1 MKVLHYTYSCLPISE
16 TFVRDLYLSISKSSG
31 IETKICTHK
40 LIKNK
45 LTETLEVE
53 NFAFQH
59 LPPLVKKVVNLKNL
73 VTGKQA
79 NINYRKGQKEIRKF
93 SPDVVHCHFAVA
105 ARYYYYLTEGL
116 KYDYPLLISCHGYD
130 VFNLGDKN
138 SGYYK
143 AIKQVSTKNTIFTC
157 PSQFLKDHLVEKL
170 NIDHSIVKV
179 IPNGVN
185 TDIFKT
191 SNFSSPKGNI
201 IRIAHCGRFIDLKG
215 QFFLIQAISTLYKS
229 DYKNIELTLI
239 GDGETRNDLELLVTE
254 LKLNHVIKFTGAVS
268 HQKVGELI
276 RQCDLYVHPSY
287 TLESG
292 YAEAFGIAI
301 LEAIASGKPC
311 IVTNSGGMKEI
322 FNGLEQ
328 TFYKVAEQKS
338 SESLANAIRYFLELI
353 PNIREADFHHF
364 QREVLNNNNLT
375 ITTDKVIE
383 CYNKLL
389 TNR

>member
-16 TFVRDLYLSISKSSG
+16 TFVRDLYLSISNKSD

-59 LPPLVKKVVNLKNL
+59 LPSLIKKVVNLKNL
-73 VTGKQA
+73 VLGKQA
-79 NINYRKGQKEIRKF
+79 NINYKKGQKEIKKF
-93 SPDVVHCHFAVA
+93 NPDVVHCHFAVA
-105 ARYYYYLTEGL
+105 AWYYYHLTEGL

-130 VFNLGDKN
+130 VFNLSDKN

-143 AIKQVSTKNTIFTC
+143 VIKKISAKNTIFTC
-157 PSQFLKDHLVEKL
+157 PSHFLKDQLVKKL
-170 NIDHSIVKV
+170 DIDHSMVKV
-179 IPNGVN
+179 VPNGFN
-185 TDIFKT
+185 TDIFTT
-191 SNFSSPKGNI
+191 SNFSPPNGNVF
-201 IRIAHCGRFIDLKG
+201 RIAHCGRFIDLKG
-215 QFFLIQAISTLYKS
+215 QFFLIQAISTLYQS
-229 DYKNIELTLI
+229 GYNNIELTLI
-239 GDGETRNDLELLVTE
+239 GDGETKNDLELLVYD
-254 LKLNHVIKFTGAVS
+254 LGLNHVVKFTGAVS

-292 YAEAFGIAI
+292 HAETFGIAI

-311 IVTNSGGMKEI
+311 IVTDSGGMKEI
-322 FNGLEQ
+322 FNRQEQ
-328 TFYKVAEQKS
+328 TFYKIVEQKS
-338 SESLANAIRYFLELI
+338 PESLANAIRYFLEFI
-353 PNIREADFHHF
+353 PNIRVADFHHF
-364 QREVLNNNNLT
+364 QHEVLNNNNLT
-375 ITTDKVIE
+375 ITTDKIIE

-389 TNR
+389 TIR